1 MPFLSKAMDCLFLWN
16 PPSISTRF
24 KVFLLDLVASLYIS
38 SRFSEILSILS
49 LILAIIIHFSTVLP
63 LIATMFVAVYT
74 SCRHDVKLDSDN
86 LFTLLKD
93 MQSITFIL
101 KELVFVKL
109 HENWKK
115 TTHKSVSSLPKGIAQ
130 NNALI
135 MKEFRSFHTTT
146 GPSPETKAHT
156 SLIGNKGL
164 WGSLPTTL
172 NKLQACCC
180 QDVEKMRNTIYLRTI
195 YWSTLTIIKLIKI
208 LRHPAHGPASLQ
220 LLTHSQR

>member
-1 MPFLSKAMDCLFLWN
+1 MECLFLWN
-16 PPSISTRF
+16 PASISTCF
-24 KVFLLDLVASLYIS
+24 KVFLLDLVASLFIS
-38 SRFSEILSILS
+38 SSFGEILSILS

-63 LIATMFVAVYT
+63 LIAAMFVAVYT
-74 SCRHDVKLDSDN
+74 SCRHDVRLDSDN

-135 MKEFRSFHTTT
+135 MKDFRSFHTTT
-146 GPSPETKAHT
+146 GPSQETKAHT
-156 SLIGNKGL
+156 SVIGNKGL
-164 WGSLPTTL
+164 PGSLPTTL
-172 NKLQACCC
+172 NKLQSWRCRE
-180 QDVEKMRNTIYLRTI
+180 DEKYKM
-195 YWSTLTIIKLIKI
+195 
-208 LRHPAHGPASLQ
+208 
-220 LLTHSQR
+220 QRRWEIESI